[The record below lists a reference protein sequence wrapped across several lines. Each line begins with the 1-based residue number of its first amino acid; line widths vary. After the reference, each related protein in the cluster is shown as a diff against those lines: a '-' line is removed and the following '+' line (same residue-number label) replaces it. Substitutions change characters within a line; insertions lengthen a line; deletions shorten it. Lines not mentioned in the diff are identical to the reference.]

1 MHNDAENIWQKK
13 NAHFAKRR
21 QPNLRD
27 ALELAAVAV
36 ALGLRL
42 VEVRLEVLT
51 SAGNDSNAASF
62 LHWICVANILDSFL
76 SVVLICTYFSAC
88 SCFQLSS
95 VGCIFGFYSSQ
106 SFFSN
111 PILRACPLS
120 RHVRTS
126 DGRRPKMRN

>member
-1 MHNDAENIWQKK
+1 MHNDAENIWQK
-13 NAHFAKRR
+13 NEHFAKRR

-76 SVVLICTYFSAC
+76 SVVLICTYF
-88 SCFQLSS
+88 
-95 VGCIFGFYSSQ
+95 
-106 SFFSN
+106 FSMFLFS
-111 PILRACPLS
+111 IE
-120 RHVRTS
+120 
-126 DGRRPKMRN
+126 